1 MDGFL
6 FAGLTVLLLAF
17 LGGLTISDS
26 RYRTRRR

>member
-6 FAGLTVLLLAF
+6 FTGISVLLLAF
-17 LGGLTISDS
+17 LGGLTMTHT